1 MLKKSTILLSLLFTI
16 SCGQEQPTAEPEQ
29 FEAAPLNYIE
39 SSECDSNSQCSVDK
53 MCNPFTKKCIPL
65 SYPSCRADFSCQG
78 LEICS
83 GLENLESVGKCSQP
97 VEEQPEQES
106 TEEEQP
112 EQEPVEEEQP
122 EQEPV
127 EEEQPEEQPV
137 EEEQP
142 EEQPAEEEQPEE
154 QPAEEEQSEQEPVEE
169 EQPEEEP
176 VEEEPSEEET
186 SPFSGECNLEG
197 NVYNFNSICISPQ
210 ICVSRHQDNFQVI
223 PETGFCA
230 KYCMGHMNCPSGV
243 CVING
248 ITPGVGYCEE

>member
-1 MLKKSTILLSLLFTI
+1 MLKKSTILLSLLFII

-53 MCNPFTKKCIPL
+53 MCNPFTKRCIPL
-65 SYPSCRADFSCQG
+65 SYPSCRADLSCQG
-78 LEICS
+78 LEVCF

-97 VEEQPEQES
+97 VEEQPEPEQES

-127 EEEQPEEQPV
+127 EEEQPEQEPV

-142 EEQPAEEEQPEE
+142 
-154 QPAEEEQSEQEPVEE
+154 EQEPVEE
-169 EQPEEEP
+169 EQPEQEPVEEEP
-176 VEEEPSEEET
+176 AEEEPSEEET

-230 KYCMGHMNCPSGV
+230 KYCMGHINCPSGV

-248 ITPGVGYCEE
+248 VTPGVGYCEE